1 MTLREV
7 AFPWCINRAKLPGGD
22 TRLFRLIRQSH
33 IVRILKEKL
42 RRLMAQWVRR
52 TSQDWYRASIT
63 GSDAVLC
70 LTYYFQERHLAQI
83 VSPPGAHEKLHRRLS
98 KPKLAHL

>member
-7 AFPWCINRAKLPGGD
+7 AFPWCINRAKVPGND
-22 TRLFRLIRQSH
+22 TRLFRPIRPSH

-52 TSQDWYRASIT
+52 TSLGWYRASIT

-70 LTYYFQERHLAQI
+70 LTY
-83 VSPPGAHEKLHRRLS
+83 
-98 KPKLAHL
+98 